1 LSKEGSVFFVMI
13 RNKQI
18 KAQVVKLPFY
28 KK

>member
-1 LSKEGSVFFVMI
+1 LSKEGATFYVMI
-13 RNKQI
+13 RNKPI